1 MITDWSTI
9 WAFLYCAFM
18 SCITLAPRPNGRH
31 FADEIFECTFVNEN
45 VWIPIKISLKFVPKG
60 LINNIPA
67 LVQIMAWRRA
77 GDKPLSEP
85 MMVSLPTHICVT
97 RPQWDMVVHVHG
109 NVHNLLCITMN
120 INFWWEQPVHDIF
133 FIKDFTKNMLFIT
146 TTNSLEILTDS
157 FSTMLAHPKNH
168 CYRYRMSLKQIL
180 HGKSLIIEINETHWE
195 IKLNKFDNIWN
206 ADIIDVGFI

>member
-18 SCITLAPRPNGRH
+18 SCITLGPRPNGRH

-120 INFWWEQPVHDIF
+120 INFWWEQSVHDIF
-133 FIKDFTKNMLFIT
+133 FYKRLHQKYVIYHNYEFLGNTHRFIFNNVSPPLRT
-146 TTNSLEILTDS
+146 IV
-157 FSTMLAHPKNH
+157 
-168 CYRYRMSLKQIL
+168 I
-180 HGKSLIIEINETHWE
+180 GIECHWSRSCTA
-195 IKLNKFDNIWN
+195 K
-206 ADIIDVGFI
+206 VS